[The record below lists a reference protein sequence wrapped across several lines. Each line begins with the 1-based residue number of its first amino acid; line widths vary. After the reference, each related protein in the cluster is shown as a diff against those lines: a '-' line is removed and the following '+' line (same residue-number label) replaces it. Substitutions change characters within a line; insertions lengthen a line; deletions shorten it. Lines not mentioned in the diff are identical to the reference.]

1 MALLT
6 GIRLPIEWVQFGFE
20 SATSLGDVVLTSGKV
35 AWAWEEEAPDFGIA
49 SFHPPTSDEAD
60 GWGMDHVVLVVPDM
74 DRAVDTLQATGADL
88 RLRTVVRERPTAF
101 FRVGTILEV
110 IQVNVPLPGLYGVA
124 LVTEEP
130 LEDVAARWRGLGHDV
145 SEPRDAIQPT
155 RMIITVRDV
164 EAGFAV
170 MSPDRERQESAEPE
184 CSES

>member
-88 RLRTVVRERPTAF
+88 RLRTVVRERPDGVLSRGDDPRSDPSERAIA
-101 FRVGTILEV
+101 R
-110 IQVNVPLPGLYGVA
+110 PLWGSPRHGG
-124 LVTEEP
+124 
-130 LEDVAARWRGLGHDV
+130 AARRRRSAVAGPGARRLGAQRRH
-145 SEPRDAIQPT
+145 PNPP
-155 RMIITVRDV
+155 
-164 EAGFAV
+164 G
-170 MSPDRERQESAEPE
+170 
-184 CSES
+184 